1 MLSVVI
7 PTRNRSDLLRRAL
20 LSLAEQQVP
29 AAHFEVLVVDNGST
43 DGTRDVA
50 LEFRD
55 RFDELRY
62 FFAPDPGLHVGRH
75 VGFKEARGGLLAYL
89 DDDVRVT
96 PTWVATVSDCFR
108 DPAVALVGGNNYPD
122 FEGTPPSWLLRLWDV
137 HNPSFGGQA
146 ITSLSV
152 LKLAD
157 GRREVSPYLI
167 WGCNFSIRR
176 DVLRD
181 AGGFH
186 PDGVPQQQI
195 RFRGDGETHV
205 SRYVSRAGL
214 VSLFDSGASV
224 YHAVTKER
232 MSMEYF
238 RRRAF
243 NQGVSDS
250 YSMLRHAAETSFHM
264 GMAKRAK
271 QLLRQVEDD
280 LRAFFSRDG
289 ELRQLSRIMAS
300 GYREGFS
307 FHQKAYR
314 GDAEVR
320 AWVHRP
326 DYF

>member
-7 PTRNRSDLLRRAL
+7 PTRNRSDLLHRAL

-29 AAHFEVLVVDNGST
+29 AARFEVLVVDNGST

-50 LEFRD
+50 LGFRD
-55 RFDELRY
+55 KLAGLRY

-75 VGFKEARGGLLAYL
+75 VGFKEARGDLLAYL
-89 DDDVRVT
+89 DDDARVT
-96 PTWVATVSDCFR
+96 PTWAVTIIDCFR

-122 FEGTPPSWLLRLWDV
+122 FEDTPPSWLLRLWGV
-137 HNPSFGGQA
+137 HNPAFGGQA

-176 DVLRD
+176 DVLRE

-205 SRYVSRAGL
+205 SRYVSSAGL

-250 YSMLRHAAETSFHM
+250 YSMLRDAAGTSLPRRVARRARQ
-264 GMAKRAK
+264 MARRMEDA
-271 QLLRQVEDD
+271 LRTLITSD
-280 LRAFFSRDG
+280 S
-289 ELRQLSRIMAS
+289 ELRQLNRAMAS
-300 GYREGFS
+300 GYREGFL

-314 GDAEVR
+314 DDAEVR
-320 AWVHRP
+320 EWVHKP